1 MAATMDMLRAW
12 SVLAAVLI
20 ACAHDVRAQAPAYPL
35 KPIRFIV
42 PLAPGGGAD
51 TFARFLGRPLSQ
63 SLGQQIIVENR
74 PGGSGT
80 IGGEYAARA
89 APDGYTLLIG
99 GTGQL
104 VATLVQKKVDLARDF
119 TPIALAMDQPYLLV
133 VHPSLPVRNVNEL
146 AKLVRA
152 RPGEIIYA
160 SSGQGSAGHIAM
172 ELLRIALGIE
182 MLHVPYKGAGAALAD
197 VVAGQVPIIFSSPL
211 GTVPL
216 VRAGRLRPLAVSGAR
231 RMAALPDV
239 PSVAEQG
246 LPGFATSAFLGV
258 LGPLGMQRD
267 VVARLSTEVI
277 KIVQLP
283 ESREW
288 LLRQGAEP
296 APGTPEQLAE
306 RIRHDMEKMQKLI
319 RDANLKL
326 N

>member
-1 MAATMDMLRAW
+1 
-12 SVLAAVLI
+12 
-20 ACAHDVRAQAPAYPL
+20 
-35 KPIRFIV
+35 
-42 PLAPGGGAD
+42 
-51 TFARFLGRPLSQ
+51 
-63 SLGQQIIVENR
+63 
-74 PGGSGT
+74 
-80 IGGEYAARA
+80 
-89 APDGYTLLIG
+89 
-99 GTGQL
+99 
-104 VATLVQKKVDLARDF
+104 
-119 TPIALAMDQPYLLV
+119 
-133 VHPSLPVRNVNEL
+133 VNEL